1 MKYKKVYD
9 VLNER
14 HLRVPGFRY
23 SDHSGWCSPHQS
35 YMTLQRPLWIIA
47 EDPAVGRRIWIT
59 QERAKLSITVGPMDK
74 LGHNYGHASMIFC
87 RNQTELVSELNRLF
101 DSTVIAAR

>member
-23 SDHSGWCSPHQS
+23 SDHSGWRSPHQS
-35 YMTLQRPLWIIA
+35 YMTLQRPLWIVA
-47 EDPAVGRRIWIT
+47 EDPASSRRLWIT
-59 QERAKLSITVGPMDK
+59 QDGRDLSITVGKMDQNGGNCGMVK
-74 LGHNYGHASMIFC
+74 RISC
-87 RNQTELVSELNRLF
+87 RNRTALAAELRRLF
-101 DSTVIAAR
+101 DSDAA